1 MSSFSLDDKK
11 DQRRVLQ
18 ALTQAKIQLKKLKGE
33 MDPGKNK
40 IAIISIGCR
49 YPGGVENTNELW
61 KLLENQ
67 TDATSLYPENRW
79 GKNLF
84 RNSNNGSKD
93 KIHAKKGGFLKNIK
107 KFDAKFFGISSRE
120 ALNLDPQQ
128 RLLLEVAWET
138 FERGGIL
145 IDKKHPK
152 NIGVFIGIS
161 SNEYSQKLTKSGLSK
176 DIDIYF
182 ITGNTLNA
190 AAGRISH
197 VLGLKGPAMA
207 IDTACS
213 SS

>member
-49 YPGGVENTNELW
+49 YPGGVRNTNGLW

-107 KFDAKFFGISSRE
+107 KFDAKFFGIVSNSKV
-120 ALNLDPQQ
+120 P
-128 RLLLEVAWET
+128 V
-138 FERGGIL
+138 IL
-145 IDKKHPK
+145 KKRVPE
-152 NIGVFIGIS
+152 NSFIS
-161 SNEYSQKLTKSGLSK
+161 SLQELS
-176 DIDIYF
+176 F
-182 ITGNTLNA
+182 L
-190 AAGRISH
+190 
-197 VLGLKGPAMA
+197 
-207 IDTACS
+207 
-213 SS
+213 